1 VDAGTDDSLLL
12 LGAAHADVGVQ
23 GAGVM
28 AVTVTPVQPT
38 SRAIALVQP
47 RIGGTAAF
55 SPPDWLHLDD

>member
-47 RIGGTAAF
+47 RIGGVQ
-55 SPPDWLHLDD
+55 SP